1 MFIDRERET
10 KRCHSHLLIFH
21 STTAAY
27 TTPPLNLAVLNLRY
41 NLRDVITKSL
51 LFIEA
56 QRSGAL
62 PDSNRIPW
70 RSHSALSDGSDR
82 GLDLSGGYYIGE
94 KNRENRVQTF
104 TIFKF

>member
-1 MFIDRERET
+1 MFLRFDIDV
-10 KRCHSHLLIFH
+10 CIVC
-21 STTAAY
+21 STTAHS
-27 TTPPLNLAVLNLRY
+27 TPPLNLAALNLRY

-62 PDSNRIPW
+62 PKSNRISW

-82 GLDLSGGYYIGE
+82 GLDLSGGYYVGR
-94 KNRENRVQTF
+94 K
-104 TIFKF
+104 